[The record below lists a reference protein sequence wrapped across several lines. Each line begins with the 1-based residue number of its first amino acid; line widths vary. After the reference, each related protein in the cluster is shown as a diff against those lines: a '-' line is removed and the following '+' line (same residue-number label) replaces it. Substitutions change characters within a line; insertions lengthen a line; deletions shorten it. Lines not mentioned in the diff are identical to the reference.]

1 MRTRVTVSLVTVCA
15 LIGCLAGP
23 LGAVRAASAP
33 NPLDDCSKQG
43 QLTHTYSPAELRHA
57 LATMPAD
64 VKEYTDCYDVINRA
78 LLAAVGGVH
87 DNGGGGS
94 GGSFLPTPVIV
105 VLIVLLLAA
114 ATLGALALRRRR
126 QGGDAPPTP

>member
-33 NPLDDCSKQG
+33 NPLDDCSKQR

-57 LATMPAD
+57 LPTILAD

-78 LLAAVGGVH
+78 LLAAVGCVH
-87 DNGGGGS
+87 DNGSACGP
-94 GGSFLPTPVIV
+94 GGSFLATLV
-105 VLIVLLLAA
+105 IVLL
-114 ATLGALALRRRR
+114 
-126 QGGDAPPTP
+126 